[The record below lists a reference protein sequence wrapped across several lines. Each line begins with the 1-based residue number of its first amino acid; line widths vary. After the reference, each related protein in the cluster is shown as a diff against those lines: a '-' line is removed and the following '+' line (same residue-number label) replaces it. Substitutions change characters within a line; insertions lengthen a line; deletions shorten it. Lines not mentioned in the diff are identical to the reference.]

1 MKKPKTISLK
11 KKKDLK
17 RISDNKLFS
26 SPIKNSSLDEEENVS
41 ESSESNNAEDNF
53 INNRIPRK
61 RKKEV
66 TGNSNNNFNF
76 EDQYEREL
84 DDNEHA
90 GKKTR
95 LLLPIK
101 TGGKII
107 HRVGFVE
114 EDLYD
119 PKAPVINEKN
129 DADEEKND
137 EDVEDEINENERER
151 DLSEPVSTAELLAWR
166 EKALAKCRFKIGLLS
181 SSILEDPEQNVSK
194 LAQLNE
200 MLKEYRPELAITVK
214 KLVSVSLAEIFK
226 DIIPSYQIKHQD
238 DSDIKLKKETV
249 RLQTFEKSL
258 LKQYRLYL
266 EKVEKMAA
274 VFVKKKGDTRVH
286 SEQVLGL
293 GSVALNCLCE
303 LLITH
308 PYFNYSTNIA
318 QIIIPYMNNPR
329 THVRTRVAS
338 CISQVFKE
346 DKRGEL
352 SLFIVR
358 RINQLVKSKTNA
370 VHSEV
375 VSVFLSLRLKEIN
388 LDHEKE
394 IELKEKQFKS
404 KRQKLLTMS
413 KKEKKAKKRLALLE
427 QELMETKAEE
437 NKQEKQKILTEV
449 TKVIFTVYFRILK
462 RDPTSKLLCN
472 TLEGIAKF
480 AHLINLE
487 FYQDLVNILSRLM
500 ENSGLDLHQ
509 QLLCIQTVLTILSGY
524 GESLN
529 IDPVRF
535 YTHLYRNILSVHA
548 GRTYCETELIL
559 KALDTVVIKRRKR
572 ITPQRLLAFT
582 KRLATLSMY
591 LLHNGSLGCLALI
604 RNVLLLNK
612 TADILLELDSSV
624 GQGVYLPELQDPE
637 HCNAASTALYE
648 LTALRRHYHPVVCK
662 MAEHIIKNVPTT
674 GEGSLPPYLSKTS
687 SLELFKEFNPLEMVF
702 KPTIPTPK
710 NAKRKSKFMPHS
722 WHYSD
727 VEKLCNKVLSTDLHM
742 ESVNVYK
749 EVSRNVNNVRSV
761 A

>member
-286 SEQVLGL
+286 SE
-293 GSVALNCLCE
+293 
-303 LLITH
+303 
-308 PYFNYSTNIA
+308 
-318 QIIIPYMNNPR
+318 
-329 THVRTRVAS
+329 
-338 CISQVFKE
+338 
-346 DKRGEL
+346 
-352 SLFIVR
+352 IVR